1 MAHRLI
7 PASLALAVAQ
17 EAAKHE
23 DNPLREGQVYAV
35 LVAAGYDAHE
45 IAALASSTWERVD
58 WCLGLLNLADN
69 AKNALEQGE
78 LPRSLAGRIAR
89 LSEPNQQLMLN
100 RWVRGDFKNARHAE
114 RYARAILEDEQP
126 LLSF

>member
-1 MAHRLI
+1 MTVKLI
-7 PASLALAVAQ
+7 PVDLAQAIAQ

-23 DNPLREGQVYAV
+23 EYPLREGQVYAV
-35 LVAAGYDAHE
+35 LVAAGFNAYE
-45 IAALASSTWERVD
+45 VAALAGSTWERID

-89 LSEPNQQLMLN
+89 LSGPNQQLMLN
-100 RWVRGDFKNARHAE
+100 RWVRGDFRNARHAE

-126 LLSF
+126 QLSF